1 MKKYLILILFIFNYA
16 NAEVIKTIQI
26 EGNYKISDE
35 TIKVYGDINV
45 NAKYDT
51 AEINDILKKL
61 YATEF
66 FETVDLSL
74 DNGVLKINV
83 KEYPAINAIKIEGE
97 KANKI
102 REAILERLDLKEKNS
117 FIKSKLSDDINK
129 IKKIYASMGFNFV
142 EVDAKIENFDDN
154 RLNLIF
160 FVEKG
165 VETKI
170 KKINF
175 IGDKK
180 VKDRRL
186 RDIIVSEE
194 DKFWKFLSK
203 NTNLSE
209 ANINLD
215 KSLLIKYYKSMG
227 FYDVQI
233 VSSNAEISQTDQTT
247 LTFNINAGN
256 RYRIT
261 KIITDVSPVFD
272 KKIFVPLNNEYKEVI
287 GKYYSPLHIK
297 NLLDE
302 VEILINDNDLQ
313 FVEHSVNEIIQ
324 DNSIEVKINIYEGEK
339 TLVERINILG
349 NAVTNESVIR
359 AEMLMD
365 EGDPYSKLK
374 LEKSI
379 AKLMARNLFGSVEKK
394 VEVGSQKDLRIVN
407 ITLEEKPTGEISAGA
422 GVGTNGGSFAF
433 DITENNWMG
442 NGVSLSTD
450 ISVDKETL
458 RGGIYVANPNYNY
471 SGNELNFNVSSIIN
485 EKPDSGYENKI
496 LSTGIGTKFE
506 QYKDIYFSP
515 RVTLTHDDLSVLS
528 TASKSVKK
536 QEGTFTDLTF
546 DYSIGIDKRDRAFM
560 PTDGYISNFGQQ
572 VPFYADS
579 PFLRNTYNFSTY
591 ESFGADV
598 IGAIKFY
605 GSTINGLS
613 DDDVR
618 ISKRINLPST
628 RIRGF
633 EYGKIGPKDGN
644 DYVGGNYATAV
655 NFETS
660 LPNLFPESTKLDLGL
675 FLDVGNVWGVD
686 YSDSIDDSNKIRS
699 SVGLNTS
706 WISPVGP
713 MSFIISNNIS
723 KAATDE
729 TESFNFR
736 LGTTF

>member
-1 MKKYLILILFIFNYA
+1 MKKYLFIILLIFNYA
-16 NAEVIKTIQI
+16 NAEVVKKIQV
-26 EGNYKISDE
+26 EGNSKISNE
-35 TIKVYGDINV
+35 TIKVYGDINI
-45 NAKYDT
+45 NTNYNS

-66 FETVDLSL
+66 FETVDLGL
-74 DNGVLKINV
+74 QNGILKIRV

-97 KANKI
+97 KTDKI
-102 REAILERLDLKEKNS
+102 RKAILERLDLKEKNS
-117 FIKSKLSDDINK
+117 FIKSKLTDDIYK
-129 IKKIYASMGFNFV
+129 IKKIYASLGFNFV
-142 EVDAKIENFDDN
+142 EVEAKIENFDDN

-165 VETKI
+165 IQTKI
-170 KKINF
+170 EKINF

-194 DKFWKFLSK
+194 HKFWKFLSR

-209 ANINLD
+209 SNISLD
-215 KSLLIKYYKSMG
+215 KRLLVKYYKSIG
-227 FYDVQI
+227 FYDVQVI
-233 VSSNAEISQTDQTT
+233 SSSAEISQTDQTS

-256 RYRIT
+256 RYRIA
-261 KIITDVSPVFD
+261 KISTNVSSVFD
-272 KKIFVPLNNEYKEVI
+272 KKIFIPLNNEYKEVI

-297 NLLDE
+297 DLLDE
-302 VEILINDNDLQ
+302 VEVLISNNDLQ

-324 DNSIEVKINIYEGEK
+324 GNSIEVKINIYEGEK
-339 TLVERINILG
+339 TLVERINVLG
-349 NAVTNESVIR
+349 NEVTNENVIR
-359 AEMLMD
+359 SELLMD

-379 AKLMARNLFGSVEKK
+379 AKLKARNLFGKVEEK

-407 ITLEEKPTGEISAGA
+407 ISLEEKPTGEISAGA
-422 GVGTNGGSFAF
+422 GIGTNGGSLAF
-433 DITENNWMG
+433 EVTENNWMG
-442 NGVSLSTD
+442 NGVQLSTD

-458 RGGIYVANPNYNY
+458 RGGIYIANPNYNN
-471 SGNELNFNVSSIIN
+471 SGNELNYNLSSTIN
-485 EKPDSGYENKI
+485 EKPDSGFENKI
-496 LSTGIGTKFE
+496 FSTGIGTRFE
-506 QYKDIYFSP
+506 QYKDVYFSP
-515 RVTLTHDDLSVLS
+515 RVTITHDDLSVLS
-528 TASKSVKK
+528 TASKSIKK

-546 DYSIGIDKRDRAFM
+546 DYAIGVDKRDRAFM
-560 PTDGYISNFGQQ
+560 PTDGYVSNFGQQ
-572 VPFYADS
+572 IPFYADS
-579 PFLRNTYNFSTY
+579 PFLRNTYSFSKY

-598 IGAIKFY
+598 ITAIKFY
-605 GSTINGLS
+605 GSTIHGIG

-628 RIRGF
+628 KIRGF
-633 EYGKIGPKDGN
+633 EYGKIGPKDGK
-644 DYVGGNYATAV
+644 DYVGGNYVTAV

-686 YSDSIDDSNKIRS
+686 YDDTIDDSNKIRS
-699 SVGLNTS
+699 STGFNTS

-713 MSFIISNNIS
+713 MSFIISKNIA
-723 KAATDE
+723 KASTDK

>member
-1 MKKYLILILFIFNYA
+1 MKKYLFLIFFIFNYA
-16 NAEVIKTIQI
+16 NAEVVKKIQV

-35 TIKVYGDINV
+35 TIKVYGDIDINT
-45 NAKYDT
+45 NYNTTD
-51 AEINDILKKL
+51 INDILKKL

-74 DNGVLKINV
+74 QNSVLKIKV
-83 KEYPAINAIKIEGE
+83 KEYPTINVIKIEGE

-102 REAILERLDLKEKNS
+102 RTAILERLNLKEKNS
-117 FIKSKLSDDINK
+117 FIKSKLSDDLNR
-129 IKKIYASMGFNFV
+129 IKKIYSSMGYNFV

-165 VETKI
+165 TQTKI

-194 DKFWKFLSK
+194 DKFWKFLSR

-209 ANINLD
+209 SNINLD
-215 KSLLIKYYKSMG
+215 KSLLIKYYKSIG
-227 FYDVQI
+227 FYDVQVI
-233 VSSNAEISQTDQTT
+233 SSSAEISQTDQTT

-256 RYRIT
+256 RYKIT
-261 KIITDVSPVFD
+261 KISTNVSPVFD
-272 KKIFVPLNNEYKEVI
+272 KKIFIPLNNEYKEVI

-297 NLLDE
+297 DLLDE
-302 VEILINDNDLQ
+302 VEILVNNNDLQ

-349 NAVTNESVIR
+349 NEVTNESVVR
-359 AEMLMD
+359 AELLMD
-365 EGDPYSKLK
+365 EGDPYSELK

-379 AKLMARNLFGSVEKK
+379 AKLKARNFFGLVEEK

-433 DITENNWMG
+433 DVTENNWMG
-442 NGVSLSTD
+442 NGVSLSTN

-471 SGNELNFNVSSIIN
+471 TGNELNYNISSTIN
-485 EKPDSGYENKI
+485 ERPDSGYENKI
-496 LSTGIGTKFE
+496 ISTGIGTKFE
-506 QYKDIYFSP
+506 QYKDIYLSP

-536 QEGTFTDLTF
+536 QEGTFTDLSF

-560 PTDGYISNFGQQ
+560 PTDGYVSNFGQQ
-572 VPFYADS
+572 IPFYADS
-579 PFLRNTYNFSTY
+579 PFLRDTYNFTTY

-605 GSTINGLS
+605 ASTINGFG

-644 DYVGGNYATAV
+644 DYVGGNYASVV

-686 YSDSIDDSNKIRS
+686 YSDSIDESNKIRS
-699 SVGLNTS
+699 SVGVNTS
-706 WISPVGP
+706 WTSPVGP
-713 MSFIISNNIS
+713 MSFIISSNIS

>member
-1 MKKYLILILFIFNYA
+1 MIKYLFLILFIFNYA
-16 NAEVIKTIQI
+16 NAEIIKKIQV

-45 NAKYDT
+45 NTNYNT
-51 AEINDILKKL
+51 TEINDVLKKL

-66 FETVDLSL
+66 FETVDLNL
-74 DNGVLKINV
+74 QNGILKINV
-83 KEYPAINAIKIEGE
+83 KEYPAINAIKIEGT
-97 KANKI
+97 KSNKI
-102 REAILERLDLKEKNS
+102 RTAILERLDLKEKNS
-117 FIKSKLSDDINK
+117 FIKSKLSDDIYK
-129 IKKIYASMGFNFV
+129 IKKIYSSMGYNFV
-142 EVDAKIENFDDN
+142 EVEAKIENFDDN

-160 FVEKG
+160 FIEKG
-165 VETKI
+165 TQTKI

-194 DKFWKFLSK
+194 DKFWKFLSR

-215 KSLLIKYYKSMG
+215 KSLLIKYYKSIG
-227 FYDVQI
+227 FYDVQV
-233 VSSNAEISQTDQTT
+233 VSSSAEISQTDQTT

-261 KIITDVSPVFD
+261 KISTDVNPVFD

-287 GKYYSPLHIK
+287 GKYYSPLLIK
-297 NLLDE
+297 DLLDE
-302 VEILINDNDLQ
+302 VEILIFNNDLQ
-313 FVEHSVNEIIQ
+313 FVEHSVNEIIK

-349 NAVTNESVIR
+349 NEVTNESVVR
-359 AEMLMD
+359 AELLMD

-379 AKLMARNLFGSVEKK
+379 AKLKARNLFGLVKEK

-407 ITLEEKPTGEISAGA
+407 ISLEEKPTGEISAGA
-422 GVGTNGGSFAF
+422 GLGTNGGSFAF

-450 ISVDKETL
+450 ISIDKETL
-458 RGGIYVANPNYNY
+458 RGGIYVSNPNYNFT
-471 SGNELNFNVSSIIN
+471 GNELNYNISSIIN

-496 LSTGIGTKFE
+496 ISTGIGTKFE

-515 RVTLTHDDLSVLS
+515 RVTITYDDLSVLS

-560 PTDGYISNFGQQ
+560 PTDGYVTNFGQQ

-579 PFLRNTYNFSTY
+579 PFLRNNYNFSVY
-591 ESFGADV
+591 ESFGPDV
-598 IGAIKFY
+598 IGAIKIY
-605 GSTINGLS
+605 ASTINGLG

-633 EYGKIGPKDGN
+633 EYGKIGPKEGN
-644 DYVGGNYATAV
+644 DYVGANYASAV

-660 LPNLFPESTKLDLGL
+660 LPNLFPESTKLDAGL

-699 SVGLNTS
+699 SVGVNTS
-706 WISPVGP
+706 WLSPVGP
-713 MSFIISNNIS
+713 MSFILSNNIS
-723 KAATDE
+723 KASTDE
-729 TESFNFR
+729 TETFNFR

>member
-1 MKKYLILILFIFNYA
+1 MKKYLLLILFIFSYA
-16 NAEVIKTIQI
+16 NAEVVKKIQI
-26 EGNYKISDE
+26 EGNSKISDE

-45 NAKYDT
+45 NTNYNT
-51 AEINDILKKL
+51 AEINVILKKL
-61 YATEF
+61 FATEF
-66 FETVDLSL
+66 FETVDLTL
-74 DNGVLKINV
+74 QNGVLKINV

-97 KANKI
+97 KAKKI
-102 REAILERLDLKEKNS
+102 RTAILERLNLKEKNS
-117 FIKSKLSDDINK
+117 FIKSKLSDDIYT
-129 IKKIYASMGFNFV
+129 IKKIYSSMGFNFV

-165 VETKI
+165 IQTKI

-194 DKFWKFLSK
+194 DKFWKFLSR

-209 ANINLD
+209 TNINLD

-227 FYDVQI
+227 FYDVQV
-233 VSSNAEISQTDQTT
+233 VSSSAEISQTDQTT

-256 RYRIT
+256 RYKIT
-261 KIITDVSPVFD
+261 KISTNVSPVFD
-272 KKIFVPLNNEYKEVI
+272 KKIFVPLNKEYKVII

-297 NLLDE
+297 DLLDE
-302 VEILINDNDLQ
+302 VEILVNNNDLQ

-349 NAVTNESVIR
+349 NEVTNESVVR
-359 AEMLMD
+359 AELLMD
-365 EGDPYSKLK
+365 EGDPFSKLK
-374 LEKSI
+374 LKKSI
-379 AKLMARNLFGSVEKK
+379 AKLKARNLFGSVEEK
-394 VEVGSQKDLRIVN
+394 VEVGTQKDLRIVN
-407 ITLEEKPTGEISAGA
+407 ISLEEKPTGEISAGA
-422 GVGTNGGSFAF
+422 GIGTNGGSFAF

-442 NGVSLSTD
+442 NGVSVSTD

-471 SGNELNFNVSSIIN
+471 TGNELNYNLSSTIN

-496 LSTGIGTKFE
+496 VSTGIGTKFE
-506 QYKDIYFSP
+506 QYKDIYLSP
-515 RVTLTHDDLSVLS
+515 RITLTYDDLSVLS

-560 PTDGYISNFGQQ
+560 PTDGYVQNFGQQ
-572 VPFYADS
+572 IPFYADS
-579 PFLRNTYNFSTY
+579 PFLRNNYNFSVY

-598 IGAIKFY
+598 IGAVKIY
-605 GSTINGLS
+605 VSTINGLGG
-613 DDDVR
+613 DDVR
-618 ISKRINLPST
+618 ISKRVNIPST

-644 DYVGGNYATAV
+644 DYVGGNYASAV

-686 YSDSIDDSNKIRS
+686 YNDSIDDSNKIRS
-699 SVGLNTS
+699 SVGVNTS
-706 WISPVGP
+706 WTSPVGP

-723 KAATDE
+723 KASTDE

>member
-1 MKKYLILILFIFNYA
+1 MKKYLFLILFLFNHA
-16 NAEVIKTIQI
+16 NAEVVKKIQV

-45 NAKYDT
+45 NTNYNA

-61 YATEF
+61 YSTEF
-66 FETVDLSL
+66 FETVDLTL
-74 DNGVLKINV
+74 QNGVLKINV

-97 KANKI
+97 KTNKI

-117 FIKSKLSDDINK
+117 FIKSKLSDDIYK
-129 IKKIYASMGFNFV
+129 IKKIYSSMGFNFV

-165 VETKI
+165 VQTKI

-194 DKFWKFLSK
+194 DKFWKILSK

-209 ANINLD
+209 TNINLD
-215 KSLLIKYYKSMG
+215 KSLLIKYYKSIG
-227 FYDVQI
+227 FYDVQV

-261 KIITDVSPVFD
+261 KIITNVSPVFD
-272 KKIFVPLNNEYKEVI
+272 KKIFVPLNNEYKKVI

-297 NLLDE
+297 DLLDE
-302 VEILINDNDLQ
+302 VEILINNNDLQ

-349 NAVTNESVIR
+349 NEVTNESVIR

-379 AKLMARNLFGSVEKK
+379 AKLKARNLFGSVEEQ
-394 VEVGSQKDLRIVN
+394 VEVGSQKDLRIIN
-407 ITLEEKPTGEISAGA
+407 ISLEEKPTGEISAGA
-422 GVGTNGGSFAF
+422 GIGTNGGSFAF

-442 NGVSLSTD
+442 NGISLSTD

-458 RGGIYVANPNYNY
+458 RGGIYLANPNHNY
-471 SGNELNFNVSSIIN
+471 SGNELNFNLSSVLN

-515 RVTLTHDDLSVLS
+515 RVTVTYDDLSVLK

-560 PTDGYISNFGQQ
+560 PTDGYVSNFGQQ
-572 VPFYADS
+572 IPFYADS
-579 PFLRNTYNFSTY
+579 PFLKNNYNFSAY
-591 ESFGADV
+591 ESFGPDV
-598 IGAIKFY
+598 IGSIKFY
-605 GSTINGLS
+605 GSTINALG

-618 ISKRINLPST
+618 ISKRISLPAT

-660 LPNLFPESTKLDLGL
+660 LPNLFPESTKLDAGL

-686 YSDSIDDSNKIRS
+686 YDNSIDDSNKLRS
-699 SVGLNTS
+699 SVGVNTS

-713 MSFIISNNIS
+713 MSFILSNNIS
-723 KAATDE
+723 KAKTDK